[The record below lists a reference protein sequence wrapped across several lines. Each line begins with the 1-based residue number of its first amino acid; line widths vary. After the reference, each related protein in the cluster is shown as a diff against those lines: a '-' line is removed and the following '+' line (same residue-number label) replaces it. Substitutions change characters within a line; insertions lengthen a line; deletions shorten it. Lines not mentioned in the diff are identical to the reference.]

1 MLPQRKNRIKAFLLL
16 VVFSMNSL
24 AGFAC
29 SIGVDMGY
37 NINHHH
43 KHTKSHTH
51 KTYTLHHNYTHKHVN
66 TVTLINNVTKDD
78 CCSNTV
84 TKFNLLDKSV
94 TDNSFQWQV
103 PHFSIVYL
111 SAFFIKIGNPGIP
124 KVKSWFQF
132 VRRSCSLDDTDIR
145 IAIQSFQI

>member
-1 MLPQRKNRIKAFLLL
+1 MSTQQNNSIKALLLL
-16 VVFSMNSL
+16 VVFSVNTL

-37 NINHHH
+37 NNHHH
-43 KHTKSHTH
+43 KNGKAHSH
-51 KTYTLHHNYTHKHVN
+51 KKCALHHTNAHNHVSTMVSFN
-66 TVTLINNVTKDD
+66 DITKDD

-94 TDNSFQWQV
+94 TDNSFQWQAGIF
-103 PHFSIVYL
+103 PIVYL
-111 SAFFIKIGNPGIP
+111 STFFIKTGNPVVQN
-124 KVKSWFQF
+124 VKSWFQF

-145 IAIQSFQI
+145 IAIQSF

>member
-1 MLPQRKNRIKAFLLL
+1 MSTQQKNRLKALLL
-16 VVFSMNSL
+16 LLVFSMNTL

-29 SIGVDMGY
+29 SIGIDMGY
-37 NINHHH
+37 NNHHH
-43 KHTKSHTH
+43 KSGKAHSH
-51 KTYTLHHNYTHKHVN
+51 KKCALHHTNVHDHVSTIVSFN
-66 TVTLINNVTKDD
+66 SITKDD

-94 TDNSFQWQV
+94 TDNSLQCQPGVF
-103 PHFSIVYL
+103 PIVYL
-111 SAFFIKIGNPGIP
+111 SAFLIKTEKTGVQN
-124 KVKSWFQF
+124 VKSWFQF